1 MGVIR
6 FASGGVLLR
15 RYAQSAD
22 TEPAENAKGFA
33 SGCHQLTSVT
43 EQFGAAESD
52 SAENSFFNHVAIE
65 TYNRSRARS
74 VCNGDAQGPSRFS
87 CVAA

>member
-33 SGCHQLTSVT
+33 SGYHQKADISN
-43 EQFGAAESD
+43 GA
-52 SAENSFFNHVAIE
+52 V
-65 TYNRSRARS
+65 RGSRIRLCGEA
-74 VCNGDAQGPSRFS
+74 VFQPCGN
-87 CVAA
+87 